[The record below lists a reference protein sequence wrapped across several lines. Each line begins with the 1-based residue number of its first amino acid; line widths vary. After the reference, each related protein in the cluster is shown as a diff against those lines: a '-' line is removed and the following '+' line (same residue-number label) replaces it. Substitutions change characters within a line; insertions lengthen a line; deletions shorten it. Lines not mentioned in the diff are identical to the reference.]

1 MKWDRLYT
9 PGTHFQVKGL
19 HRLGD
24 AVVGRRRDAVAADA
38 LEEAHRSRVASLGDR
53 EATGARRKGTPGA
66 APRLPVEASGRSFD
80 AGASATARAAARHLF
95 NDSTRPLR
103 AHEA

>member
-1 MKWDRLYT
+1 MEVRWTLYT
-9 PGTHFQVKGL
+9 PGTHLQVKRL

-38 LEEAHRSRVASLGDR
+38 LEEAHLRARGSLVDR
-53 EATGARRKGTPGA
+53 GARRKGTPGA